1 MIIIEMQA
9 GGDRWE
15 HEMPRDISEG
25 LSRLASQRTY
35 GGKSLS
41 YLMSRL
47 PPELRDQ
54 IKSTKIKSTKIE
66 PRAPTQG
73 AYGVWIDEIA
83 SKDMLGDIMGLSV

>member
-1 MIIIEMQA
+1 MIIIEIQA

-15 HEMPRDISEG
+15 HEMPRDIAEG

-54 IKSTKIKSTKIE
+54 IKSTKIE
-66 PRAPTQG
+66 PRAPTQD
-73 AYGVWIDEIA
+73 AYGVWVDEIV